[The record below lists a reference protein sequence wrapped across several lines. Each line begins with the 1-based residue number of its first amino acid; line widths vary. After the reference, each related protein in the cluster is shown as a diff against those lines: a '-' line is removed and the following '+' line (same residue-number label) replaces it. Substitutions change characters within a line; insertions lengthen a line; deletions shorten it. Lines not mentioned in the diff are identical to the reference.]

1 MKNLLYFKELNKKL
15 KNIQKIAIKNK
26 YNEILMPLK
35 EILEV
40 IDKSNYNDK
49 NPISNEID
57 LEQYKT
63 QILAYYLSRFDHYD
77 IYPNLNQNEALNL
90 IANLLNIKKSTLR
103 LARDYFDSK
112 TTKIKSKESPYLKIR
127 KGIDMPLGKKAQKIF
142 DYYNY
147 KKRPEITKDV
157 LTILRKNNATTTWF

>member
-1 MKNLLYFKELNKKL
+1 MSIINIINKEKEL

-90 IANLLNIKKSTLR
+90 IANLLNIKKS
-103 LARDYFDSK
+103 
-112 TTKIKSKESPYLKIR
+112 KSS
-127 KGIDMPLGKKAQKIF
+127 
-142 DYYNY
+142 
-147 KKRPEITKDV
+147 
-157 LTILRKNNATTTWF
+157 